1 MASGCPG
8 ERGEPG
14 LVRPGRGGAHG
25 RSSRRV
31 MRVRSRIRP
40 CFCPAAGMVPTRAN
54 PAFSCRRLDERR
66 QESGAEAP
74 SPGGGGEVD
83 GVLDRAGVSLVGVP
97 RARDGEADHALAAVP
112 AVPLAALIP
121 LDGDERGPARDLR
134 FQPGD
139 GLVGVLLPLRPD
151 RQGVADG
158 GVADPPDGGG
168 VRGRCRAD
176 VAVLSSHAW
185 NCMTADDG
193 RCAGETTAT
202 VWNPAFR
209 ACGRVCTRRSD
220 RVRSSPYGCVS

>member
-1 MASGCPG
+1 MLLPG
-8 ERGEPG
+8 GRDGAHEGESRL
-14 LVRPGRGGAHG
+14 LVQAPGRGVAGFDLGDHGAVA
-25 RSSRRV
+25 RRPA
-31 MRVRSRIRP
+31 RP
-40 CFCPAAGMVPTRAN
+40 
-54 PAFSCRRLDERR
+54 DERR

-168 VRGRCRAD
+168 VR
-176 VAVLSSHAW
+176 
-185 NCMTADDG
+185 DDG
-193 RCAGETTAT
+193 AAHERTARVAGICHGSTVGPSHCGPTLIVPAGATA
-202 VWNPAFR
+202 
-209 ACGRVCTRRSD
+209 
-220 RVRSSPYGCVS
+220 SSCSTSR

>member
-1 MASGCPG
+1 
-8 ERGEPG
+8 
-14 LVRPGRGGAHG
+14 
-25 RSSRRV
+25 
-31 MRVRSRIRP
+31 
-40 CFCPAAGMVPTRAN
+40 MVPTRAN
-54 PAFSCRRLDERR
+54 PAFSCRRLDAAWPDSIWATMVR
-66 QESGAEAP
+66 
-74 SPGGGGEVD
+74 SPAARHARTSAVRSLVPRPRPRAGGGEVD